1 MAEETKEKAPLDDI
15 MLAMD
20 VVDTLRYQQLLV
32 YRELNSENRD
42 QLMIERLRQIYKSQ
56 GITVPDEVLEQGVES
71 LKEGRFVYTPPAKNF
86 NTRLASLYIHRGW
99 WGKIGLASLLA
110 ILLLW
115 CLYFFLVV
123 KPAEQKFTQLPHQ
136 LDAYYQ
142 QIKTNTKVPLAL
154 EEATALLEQGTLDLS
169 KKDSKSATAVLE
181 QMKQLLADLNS
192 EYVLRI
198 VSRQGERS
206 GVWRIPDINTQAR
219 NYYIIVEAVTPKG
232 QVITLP
238 ILNEEDGKTYS
249 VNKWGIRVDQSLF
262 DRIAADKKDDGIIQN
277 NIFGIKKKGYLKPE
291 YRMPTPG
298 GTITSW

>member
-1 MAEETKEKAPLDDI
+1 MAENTKEKAPLDDI

-32 YRELNSENRD
+32 DRELNSEDRD
-42 QLMIERLRQIYKSQ
+42 KLMIERLRQIYKSQ

-71 LKEGRFVYTPPAKNF
+71 LKEGRFVYTPPAKSF
-86 NTRLASLYIHRGW
+86 NTWLASLYIRRAW
-99 WGKIGLASLLA
+99 WGKISLASLLA
-110 ILLLW
+110 IVLLW

-123 KPAEQKFTQLPHQ
+123 KPAEQKFTELPQQ

-142 QIKTNTKVPLAL
+142 QIKTQTKVPLAE
-154 EEATALLEQGTLDLS
+154 EEAAALLEQGKLELS
-169 KKDSKSATAVLE
+169 KKDSKAATTVLE
-181 QMKQLLADLNS
+181 QMKQLLAELNS

-206 GVWRIPDINTQAR
+206 GVWRIPNINTQAR
-219 NYYIIVEAVTPKG
+219 NYYIIVEAITPKG
-232 QVITLP
+232 QVLTLP

-249 VNKWGIRVDQSLF
+249 VNKWGIRVDHALF

-291 YRMPTPG
+291 YRMQTPG